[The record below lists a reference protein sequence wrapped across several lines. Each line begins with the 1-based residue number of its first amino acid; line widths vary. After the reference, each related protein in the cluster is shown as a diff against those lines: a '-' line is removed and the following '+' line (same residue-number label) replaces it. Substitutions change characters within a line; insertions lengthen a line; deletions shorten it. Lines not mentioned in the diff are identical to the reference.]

1 MNGLSSNIL
10 SRPEAIL
17 QAQQFSKRLWQDSD
31 KLIRDTEALK
41 RQGITPQ
48 RIAMYLATEHPSI
61 KLVGVLLQLPPD
73 KRVPVLTGD
82 GDLSLEQ
89 ARMALQPIERL
100 QHDPELRQA
109 LAQAMPSW
117 FPLAAQ
123 PSKIPGI
130 EVVLLAPSSWTG
142 EEAVIFRQLEMLIRH
157 LQAQGLIRVYHQ
169 LHTNVWPNSMVNSG
183 QMVLLVA
190 TPALLNS
197 AFLKHWLPR
206 LTERMLTEGLRIVP
220 ILISH
225 VEWEDTALASLV
237 PLPLDGIALLEHPQR
252 ESTWRQVESGLKRSI
267 KQLMAQQK
275 SAIPAPN
282 DQASNQ
288 SCYRVTALY
297 AEADRH
303 LFEQLKPHTSALQRS
318 GRMDLWH
325 TGLLVAGERIDEEL
339 RRHVREAHVI
349 LLLLSADFLTSERL
363 SELAA
368 LALERH
374 KAGHAHV
381 LQVLLRPIAMSTT
394 PYAEY
399 QCVPPKP
406 VVAFPLQDEAWI
418 EVVQALQ
425 SLLPQRSFISP

>member
-1 MNGLSSNIL
+1 MNGLSSNVL

-17 QAQQFSKRLWQDSD
+17 QAQQFSKRLLQDSV
-31 KLIRDTEALK
+31 KLITDTDALK
-41 RQGITPQ
+41 KQGIAPQ

-100 QHDPELRQA
+100 QHDLELRQA
-109 LAQAMPSW
+109 LAQALPSW
-117 FPLAAQ
+117 FPLVTQSQ
-123 PSKIPGI
+123 PTKLPGI
-130 EVVLLAPSSWTG
+130 EVVLLTPSSLTS
-142 EEAVIFRQLEMLIRH
+142 EEAGIYRQLDSLVRH
-157 LQAQGLIRVYHQ
+157 LEAQGLIRACHRVP
-169 LHTNVWPNSMVNSG
+169 LSGGPNSAINAG
-183 QMVLLVA
+183 QMVILVA
-190 TPALLNS
+190 TPALINN

-225 VEWEDTALASLV
+225 VEWENTAPASLV
-237 PLPLDGIALLEHPQR
+237 PLPTDGVAVLEHAQR
-252 ESTWRQVESGLKRSI
+252 DATWRQVASGLRRSLE
-267 KQLMAQQK
+267 QLMALQYSTIAMPK
-275 SAIPAPN
+275 
-282 DQASNQ
+282 DQPSNQ
-288 SCYRVTALY
+288 PRCHVTALY

-303 LFEQLKPHTSALQRS
+303 LFDQLKPHTSVLQRS

-325 TGLLVAGERIDEEL
+325 AGLLVAGERTDEEL

-349 LLLLSADFLTSERL
+349 LLLLSADFLTSDRL

-374 KAGHAHV
+374 NAGHARV
-381 LQVLLRPIAMSTT
+381 LHVLLRPIAMSTT

-399 QCVPPKP
+399 QCVPRKP
-406 VVAFPLQDEAWI
+406 VVAFPLPDEAWS

-425 SLLPQRSFISP
+425 NLLP